1 MPHTLEIFPWT
12 ANFETGIPEID
23 EQHQALVR
31 LLNKLVGH
39 LAFQSDAPEL
49 DAVLEELKRY
59 TVYHFTTEEKIWHA
73 HFSND
78 PWEEW
83 HSKAHNDFI
92 DKVVEFTAHRS
103 DRDQE
108 SMLEELVSFLTHWLA
123 MHIIESDKRMAKVV
137 LALPSGVSLEQAKDI
152 ANKEMAGATRV
163 LIDTVMGMYDKLA
176 SRTIQMRREIAK
188 RIKAEQE
195 LHKVQIEL
203 VRLRDE
209 AIAANA
215 AKSAFLAN
223 MSHEIR
229 TPMNAI
235 LGFTHMLRRENPT
248 EAQSIKLQKISA
260 SAEHLLELINDIL
273 DISKIEAGKVEL
285 ELIDF
290 DVDQMIHQASSIIA
304 LRAQSKS
311 VDLIVDVAGLPK
323 RLKGDPTRIS
333 QCLIN
338 LLGNAVKFTD
348 QGHITLRAR
357 VLENKEGCYLVKFEV
372 ADTGIGIS
380 QEGIARLFQTFSQA
394 DSATTRN
401 FGGTGLGLAISK
413 RLVELMHGEVG
424 VESTPGKGSLF
435 WFTAL
440 LQQSTAEQIQNNAN
454 ILNGLRALV
463 VDDLPITQAVHSQL
477 LRRMGMRPVAVQ
489 SGKEALNAISAS
501 CENGDLYSVVLMDL
515 KMPEMDGLETFKAMQ
530 GLTKCSLPVCI
541 LVTASSEP
549 EVVQSALVAGFDAAL
564 IKPISFDHL
573 KETLLTHLT
582 SCEALPVL
590 PPEFLNNPEKILKTE
605 YPGTRVLLAEDEPI
619 NQEIAREMLEDA
631 GCLVTT
637 VENGKATCEQ
647 VLRTGGFDLVL
658 MDMQMPVMGGVEAT
672 REIRK
677 QITERELPIIAMTA
691 NAFTEDRANCLAAGM
706 NDFISKPVDPETFY
720 STVLK
725 WAKKKSRF

>member
-12 ANFETGIPEID
+12 ANFETGIAEID

-83 HSKAHNDFI
+83 HSKAHSDFI

-195 LHKVQIEL
+195 LHKAQIEL

-248 EAQSIKLQKISA
+248 EAQSVKLQKISA

-304 LRAQSKS
+304 LRAQSKN

-357 VLENKEGCYLVKFEV
+357 VLGNKEGGYLVKFEV

-401 FGGTGLGLAISK
+401 FGGTGLGLAITK

-424 VESTPGKGSLF
+424 VESTPGNGSLF
-435 WFTAL
+435 WFTAR
-440 LQQSTAEQIQNNAN
+440 LQETAAEQIQNNDNTLA
-454 ILNGLRALV
+454 GLRALV
-463 VDDLPITQAVHSQL
+463 VDDLPITQMTHSQL

-489 SGKEALNAISAS
+489 SGKEAINAISAS

-530 GLTKCSLPVCI
+530 GLTKCSPPVCI

-549 EVVQSALVAGFDAAL
+549 EVAQSALDAGFDAVL

-573 KETLLTHLT
+573 KETLSTHLT

-590 PPEFLNNPEKILKTE
+590 PPEFLNDPEKILKTE

-619 NQEIAREMLEDA
+619 NQEIAREMLKDA

-637 VENGKATCEQ
+637 VENGQAACEQ
-647 VLRTGGFDLVL
+647 AIRTGMFDLVL
-658 MDMQMPVMGGVEAT
+658 MDMQMPLMDGIEAT

-677 QITERELPIIAMTA
+677 QITERELPIVAMTA

>member
-637 VENGKATCEQ
+637 VENGKAACEQ